1 MSEQQNLDIV
11 RQGYDAFGRG
21 DIQGLLNLMDPQVT
35 WTTPGPADMPTAGTR
50 RGHQAVGEFFATLA
64 STMDV
69 TRFEAKDF
77 LAQGDKVV
85 VLGEDTGILK
95 GTDTSIDF
103 RWAHVFTMRN
113 GKIVSFE
120 EIGDTSAH
128 VDALRRVQAR
138 A

>member
-50 RGHQAVGEFFATLA
+50 RGHQAVGEFFAALA
-64 STMDV
+64 STV
-69 TRFEAKDF
+69 EITRFEAQDF

-85 VLGEDTGILK
+85 VLGEDTGTIT

-103 RWAHVFTMRN
+103 RWAHVFTLRG

-128 VDALRRVQAR
+128 VDALRAAQAR
-138 A
+138 T

>member
-11 RQGYDAFGRG
+11 RQGYAAFGRG
-21 DIQGLLNLMDPQVT
+21 DIQGLLSLLDPQVT

-50 RGHQAVGEFFATLA
+50 RGHQAVGEFFAALS
-64 STMDV
+64 STV
-69 TRFEAKDF
+69 EITRFEPKDF

-85 VLGEDTGILK
+85 VLGEDTGVIT
-95 GTDTSIDF
+95 GTGKSIDF
-103 RWAHVFTMRN
+103 RWAHVFTLRN

-128 VDALRRVQAR
+128 VDALRSIQAR